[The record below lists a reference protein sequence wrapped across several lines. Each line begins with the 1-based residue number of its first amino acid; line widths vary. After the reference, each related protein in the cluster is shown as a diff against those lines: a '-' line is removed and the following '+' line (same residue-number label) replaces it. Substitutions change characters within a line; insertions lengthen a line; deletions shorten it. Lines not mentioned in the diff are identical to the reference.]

1 MVLGLSGGADS
12 VALLLLLLE
21 QDVEVV
27 AAHANFQLRGEESE
41 RDEAFVR
48 ELCEQKGVTLR
59 VQRFDTRNEAKR
71 SGESIE
77 MAARRL
83 RYAWFRELSEAYQ
96 AVVCTAHHRNDQAE
110 TLLLNLVRGSGI
122 QGLGGM
128 SPLSEDGI
136 WRPLLNVERADIEDY
151 LKEHAQPYVTDS
163 TNLQTDYKRNKIRHE
178 VLPLLQALNPAIVS
192 TLADTAERLRE
203 ARYFYQKGLD
213 SELSEMLHEEDGIS
227 SLLLASL
234 RQHPARLTLI
244 HQAVGNLFPTAMH
257 PQIAALID
265 AQPGKYFQHGD
276 TLIVRGRD
284 AIEWGN
290 PNEPLLP
297 KSKVV
302 VDADKLHGTLRLR
315 PLEKGD
321 RFQPYGLKGTKL
333 ANDFL
338 ADRHVSLLRRL
349 KARVLC
355 DDIGFVWLVGYEID
369 QRVALTAETTKSITL
384 SSDNLPI

>member
-1 MVLGLSGGADS
+1 M
-12 VALLLLLLE
+12 ALLLLLLE
-21 QDVEVV
+21 QGVKVV

-48 ELCEQKGVTLR
+48 QLCRQKGVTLR
-59 VQRFDTRNEAKR
+59 VRRFDTRKEAKS

-83 RYAWFRELSEAYQ
+83 RYVWFRELAEEFQ

-128 SPLSEDGI
+128 NPYSEEGV
-136 WRPLLNVERADIEDY
+136 WRPLLNVERADIENY
-151 LKEHAQPYVTDS
+151 LREQGQPYVTDS
-163 TNLQTDYKRNKIRHE
+163 TNSQTDYKRNKIRHE
-178 VLPLLQALNPAIVS
+178 VLPLLQQLNPAIIR
-192 TLADTAERLRE
+192 TLADTTERLRE
-203 ARYFYQKGLD
+203 ARYFYNKGLAC
-213 SELSEMLHEEDGIS
+213 ELSEMMCEEDGIR
-227 SLLLASL
+227 SLPLASL

-244 HQAVGNLFPTAMH
+244 HQAVGDLFPTSMH
-257 PQIAALID
+257 SQIASLID

-297 KSKVV
+297 KSEVT
-302 VDADKLHGTLRLR
+302 VDADKIQGSLHLRQIK
-315 PLEKGD
+315 EGD
-321 RFQPYGLKGTKL
+321 RFQPFGLQGTKL

-355 DDIGFVWLVGYEID
+355 DEVGYVWLVGYEID
-369 QRVALTAETTKSITL
+369 QRVALTAETRRKLTL
-384 SSDNLPI
+384 SSEELPV